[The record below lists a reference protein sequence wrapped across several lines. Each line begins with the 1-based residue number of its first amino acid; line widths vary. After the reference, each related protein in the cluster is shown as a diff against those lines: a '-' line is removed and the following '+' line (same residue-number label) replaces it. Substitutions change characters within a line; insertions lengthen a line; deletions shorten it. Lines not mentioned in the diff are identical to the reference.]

1 MTEYLIQFFISIIER
16 GSYVGVGFL
25 MTLESMVAPVPS
37 EAVMPFAGFL
47 WARGL
52 MSPWLIIFSSTLGSI
67 IGSLISYYIGKWGG
81 RLFIEKYGKYFLLN
95 QHHLEITE
103 KFFTRYGAKAIFF
116 SRFIPVVRHLISLP
130 AGVGKMNIFKFS
142 VYTIVGAGLWNSF
155 LAYFGY
161 YLGSQWEEIR
171 KYSEILDL
179 AVVLLIIL
187 AIGLWIYKRLKR
199 RKRAVTNDVNMR

>member
-1 MTEYLIQFFISIIER
+1 MTEYLIQFFVEIIER
-16 GSYVGVGFL
+16 AGYMGVGFL

-81 RLFIEKYGKYFLLN
+81 RLFVEKYGKYFLLN

-103 KFFTRYGAKAIFF
+103 NFFSRYGAKAIFF

-130 AGVGKMNIFKFS
+130 AGAGKMNIFKFC
-142 VYTIVGAGLWNSF
+142 VYTIVGAGIWNSF
-155 LAYFGY
+155 LTYLGY
-161 YLGSQWEEIR
+161 YLGTRWDEIR
-171 KYSEILDL
+171 KYSEVLDIIIII
-179 AVVLLIIL
+179 LLI
-187 AIGLWIYKRLKR
+187 AAVGFWIFKRLKR
-199 RKRAVTNDVNMR
+199 KTASSRML